1 MTSPG
6 GVALGCVRCENGYS
20 VLTLSHL
27 RAEPMSKEQ
36 LDAVKDQLLSEDNSD
51 LRQSV
56 FSAYLEEPERGANM
70 IIAFAT
76 DKGLKL
82 DTSPSEV
89 IDYLEKLDDEEIDIE
104 MTPEMLASVSGG
116 KSGRNG
122 LPHRAGTWQ

>member
-1 MTSPG
+1 
-6 GVALGCVRCENGYS
+6 
-20 VLTLSHL
+20 
-27 RAEPMSKEQ
+27 MSQEQ

-122 LPHRAGTWQ
+122 RPHRAGTWQ

>member
-1 MTSPG
+1 
-6 GVALGCVRCENGYS
+6 
-20 VLTLSHL
+20 
-27 RAEPMSKEQ
+27 MSKEQ

-82 DTSPSEV
+82 DTSPSEIV
-89 IDYLEKLDDEEIDIE
+89 DYLNNLDDDDIDVEI
-104 MTPEMLASVSGG
+104 TPEMLTSISGG
-116 KSGRNG
+116 KAAKYKVERKATTPWEKNT
-122 LPHRAGTWQ
+122 PTWMW